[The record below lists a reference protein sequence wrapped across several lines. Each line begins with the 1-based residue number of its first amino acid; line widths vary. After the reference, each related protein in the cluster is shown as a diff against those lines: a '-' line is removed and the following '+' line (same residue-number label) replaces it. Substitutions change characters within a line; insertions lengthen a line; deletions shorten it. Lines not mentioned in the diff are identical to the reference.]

1 MLLADIQAVFNDKN
15 KSWAEFGKAR
25 KPISKNQLARL
36 LKDFH
41 IKPDNVRVG
50 SRVPKG
56 YHRQQFEEA
65 WQRYLTPQGAS
76 QPLQRYN
83 LTAAGTSDA
92 FQTATAEPDVAVQN
106 GEKPPSNG
114 HCSDVAVRIPDNAP
128 VHAQAESDDD
138 LEIPA
143 SLKRCAQC
151 NAGGDDLEP
160 HRDGDRLVWL
170 HPECVRFWK
179 ETAESG
185 RVRA

>member
-65 WQRYLTPQGAS
+65 WQRYLTPQGVS
-76 QPLQRYN
+76 EPLQRYN

-114 HCSDVAVRIPDNAP
+114 HRSDVAVENEDRGLTRAGDGDDN
-128 VHAQAESDDD
+128 
-138 LEIPA
+138 LEIPDCLRRA
-143 SLKRCAQC
+143 GRCEQC
-151 NAGGDDLEP
+151 LGDI
-160 HRDGDRLVWL
+160 DGTERVIDGHLL
-170 HPECVRFWK
+170 HNQCARFWK
-179 ETAESG
+179 A
-185 RVRA
+185 RAS